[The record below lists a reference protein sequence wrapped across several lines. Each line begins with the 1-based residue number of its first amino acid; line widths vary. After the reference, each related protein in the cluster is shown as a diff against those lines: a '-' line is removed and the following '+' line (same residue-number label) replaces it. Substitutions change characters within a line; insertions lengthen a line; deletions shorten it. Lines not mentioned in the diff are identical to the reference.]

1 MINVHF
7 LKDYKEHKKGDWAR
21 IGREETTV
29 LHFNKT
35 VETYTEHMERIAFA
49 SESLKPKREKIKKET
64 AVSRRA
70 GNRETAV
77 NG

>member
-7 LKDYKEHKKGDWAR
+7 LKDYKKFKKGDWAL

-29 LHFNKT
+29 LHFSKT
-35 VETYTEHMERIAFA
+35 VETYTEHMDRIAI
-49 SESLKPKREKIKKET
+49 EPEKPKRKSINKET
-64 AVSRRA
+64 AISKRVE
-70 GNRETAV
+70 NREKAV

>member
-7 LKDYKEHKKGDWAR
+7 LKDYKEYKKGDWAL

-35 VETYTEHMERIAFA
+35 VETYTEYMERVAFE
-49 SESLKPKREKIKKET
+49 SESGKPKRKSINKET

-70 GNRETAV
+70 EKRETAV